1 MRVLIIEDDLQ
12 TASFILAGLKD
23 GGHDVSVAHDG
34 QLGLKL
40 AAVEPHDVLV
50 VDRMLP
56 GLDGLSIVQSL
67 RQIGVQSPILFVT
80 SLGGVDDRIEGLE
93 AGADDYLVKPF
104 VRAELVA
111 RVNALGRRRALN
123 REDTVLRVGDVQM
136 NLITRDVTRQ
146 GQVIDLQPR
155 EFKLLEV
162 LMRNKDHLVTR
173 TMLLELVWDLHFD
186 PKTTIV
192 ETHMSRL
199 RSKLDQPFDKPV
211 IRNVRGAGYCLDE
224 HP

>member
-1 MRVLIIEDDLQ
+1 MRVLIIEDDPQ
-12 TASFILAGLKD
+12 TADFVLAGLKD
-23 GGHDVSVAHDG
+23 AGHKADIASDG

-40 AAVEPHDVLV
+40 AAVEPYDVLV

-56 GLDGLSIVQSL
+56 GLDGVSIVQSL
-67 RQIGVQSPILFVT
+67 RRIGVAAPILFVT

-93 AGADDYLVKPF
+93 AGGDDYLVKPF

-123 REDTVLRVGDVQM
+123 VEETVLKVADVQ
-136 NLITRDVTRQ
+136 LKLLTREVMRG
-146 GQVIDLQPR
+146 GQKIDLQPR

-162 LMRNKDHLVTR
+162 LIRNKDQLVTR
-173 TMLLELVWDLHFD
+173 AMLLEQVWDLHFD
-186 PKTTIV
+186 PKTSIV

-199 RSKLDQPFDKPV
+199 RSKIDQPFDRPL
-211 IRNVRGAGYCLDE
+211 IRNVRGAGYCIDE
-224 HP
+224 LP